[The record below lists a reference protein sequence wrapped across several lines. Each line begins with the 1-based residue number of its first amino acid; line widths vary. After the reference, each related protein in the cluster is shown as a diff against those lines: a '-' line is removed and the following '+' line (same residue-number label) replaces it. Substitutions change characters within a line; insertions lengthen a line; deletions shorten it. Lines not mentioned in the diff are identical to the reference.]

1 MTDRNSILE
10 QFNTDQILGRGL
22 GGREIRK
29 PGSINQSNQG
39 PYNVNQLAYPEDISN
54 RADLQ
59 HYVMFFINVR
69 GKTKFK
75 PAKTVDVDVSSRGQ
89 NTISQEGL
97 ATTATV
103 GAGIAAAG
111 AAATGQLIGN
121 AVRGSVRGKAGAL
134 LRLASQKGRGV
145 AGALVAGAV
154 GAGGTAALQQIS
166 DTFSVKEPE
175 RTTDAVMLPIE
186 SIPTVKYS
194 MKYKDFDFGMLG
206 GILGGSSAIDSNIGG
221 RMGEGVAA
229 AVASI
234 GKLASGVPGLGGV
247 GETAVQAG
255 KLAAK
260 VATNPFKEVLFEA
273 VNFRTFGFSY
283 TFLPKSLSEVYNV
296 KRIIDLFKF
305 HMHPELSKDGLFYI
319 YPSEFDIQYYFQGRQ
334 NDFLHKI
341 STCVLTDMSVN
352 YGNEYFSS
360 FRDGEPTEIRMN
372 LTFQE
377 TELMT
382 KERIVKGY

>member
-1 MTDRNSILE
+1 
-10 QFNTDQILGRGL
+10 
-22 GGREIRK
+22 
-29 PGSINQSNQG
+29 
-39 PYNVNQLAYPEDISN
+39 
-54 RADLQ
+54 
-59 HYVMFFINVR
+59 
-69 GKTKFK
+69 
-75 PAKTVDVDVSSRGQ
+75 
-89 NTISQEGL
+89 
-97 ATTATV
+97 
-103 GAGIAAAG
+103 
-111 AAATGQLIGN
+111 
-121 AVRGSVRGKAGAL
+121 
-134 LRLASQKGRGV
+134 
-145 AGALVAGAV
+145 
-154 GAGGTAALQQIS
+154 
-166 DTFSVKEPE
+166 
-175 RTTDAVMLPIE
+175 
-186 SIPTVKYS
+186 
-194 MKYKDFDFGMLG
+194 MLG
-206 GILGGSSAIDSNIGG
+206 GILGGSSAIDSNIAGK
-221 RMGEGVAA
+221 MGEGVAA
-229 AVASI
+229 AIASI

-334 NDFLHKI
+334 NEFLHKI

-360 FRDGEPTEIRMN
+360 FREGEPTEIRMN

-377 TELMT
+377 TELLT
-382 KERIVKGY
+382 KERISKGY